1 MRNMRDARAGGFP
14 DNTGLRTTAPTIPMP
29 PTTIRSRHF
38 LLPLLAVLWLALAG
52 CSPRYDWRTIVSSDG
67 KYAALYPA
75 KPTNAARDVSIAGRK
90 LPMVM
95 EAANIDGTLFAVG
108 VITLPSDDA
117 QLRREALDAMQAGL
131 IANLGAHPDAPARAR
146 PVTVKSAAQPPV
158 PLDGVE
164 VSVAGVSPQ
173 DKAPRRLTARLVA
186 SGPRVYQAVVLEAGD
201 AARDTRQAEQ
211 VEQFLTGFHPF

>member
-1 MRNMRDARAGGFP
+1 
-14 DNTGLRTTAPTIPMP
+14 MP
-29 PTTIRSRHF
+29 RYGAIF
-38 LLPLLAVLWLALAG
+38 AMLWLALAG
-52 CSPRYDWRTIVSSDG
+52 CSPRYDWRTIVSDDG

-75 KPTNAARDVSIAGRK
+75 KPTTAARDVSIAGHK
-90 LPMVM
+90 LPMTM

-108 VITLPSDDA
+108 VVTLPSDDA
-117 QLRREALDAMQAGL
+117 ALRREAMDAMQAGL
-131 IANLGAHPDAPARAR
+131 VANLGAHPEAPARSR

-164 VSVAGVSPQ
+164 LSVAGVSPQ

-186 SGPRVYQAVVLEAGD
+186 SGARVYQAVVLEAGD

-211 VEQFLTGFHPF
+211 VDQFLTGFHPF

>member
-1 MRNMRDARAGGFP
+1 
-14 DNTGLRTTAPTIPMP
+14 MP
-29 PTTIRSRHF
+29 PTPFPSHFRPGLRH
-38 LLPLLAVLWLALAG
+38 LLLLLLLAAAWLALAG
-52 CSPRYDWRTIVSSDG
+52 CTPRYDWRTIVSSDG

-90 LPMVM
+90 LPMTM

-108 VITLPSDDA
+108 VVTLPSDDA
-117 QLRREALDAMQAGL
+117 ALRREALDAMQAGL
-131 IANLGAHPDAPARAR
+131 LANLGAQPGQPASAR
-146 PVTVKSAAQPPV
+146 PVTVMSAAQPPV
-158 PLDGVE
+158 SLDGME
-164 VSVAGVSPQ
+164 LTVAGVSPQ

-186 SGPRVYQAVVLEAGD
+186 SGARVYQAVVLEAGD